1 MGIYNA
7 DIVLKRAGISS
18 PWNAEDIKEAVDYLK
33 SAESFIP
40 ICIEN
45 GGETFAGLADEAAVK
60 GKILGMLPEDEK
72 EWTADGAAAED
83 VEKSGWSAVFEREWK
98 KIVDELRGRIPTL
111 EKTIAFFDIHD
122 NIGDIEITWTYGW
135 TK

>member
-1 MGIYNA
+1 MGIYNT

-18 PWNAEDIKEAVDYLK
+18 PWNAEDIKEAVDYLEG
-33 SAESFIP
+33 AESFIP

-60 GKILGMLPEDEK
+60 GKILGMLPEDGK
-72 EWTADGAAAED
+72 EWNINGAATED

-98 KIVDELRGRIPTL
+98 KIVDELRERIPTL

-122 NIGDIEITWTYGW
+122 NIGDIEITWTYER